1 MDGGRLQWEKKSG
14 RGESSSVVKTT
25 NQRGIVIPEGPWKH
39 LQKILSIMYKY
50 TGEGEAGWSR
60 LNVMNDIM
68 NCGPGP
74 SPLWPAVN
82 IFLSSPGTRLKRNF
96 VRHDMCFLLPD
107 RTAHSLRRISRT
119 MSPSRA
125 DCRTEWAAGWPEPT
139 SYTAEP
145 AGNTSRSWPTRGL
158 TQTATTEPCMVRTT
172 TNR

>member
-96 VRHDMCFLLPD
+96 MRHDMCFLLSD
-107 RTAHSLRRISRT
+107 RTAHSLRRISST